1 MEQISLYGEQDM
13 AAMPSLVPV
22 VDPEMTAEERFA
34 RFHELNPHVLQLL
47 VRRAERKKRAGRRR
61 VSMKK
66 LFEDLRDEW
75 FETRGEPFK
84 LNNTFT
90 QFYARLIRE
99 RRPDLGELFEF
110 RATKAERR
118 AERQAERAGR
128 VQ

>member
-13 AAMPSLVPV
+13 AAMPSLVAV

-47 VRRAERKKRAGRRR
+47 VRKAERKKRAGMRR
-61 VSMKK
+61 VSMKGI
-66 LFEDLRDEW
+66 FEQLREEW

-84 LNNTFT
+84 LNNTYT
-90 QFYARLIRE
+90 AFYARMISE
-99 RRPDLGELFEF
+99 RRPDLAPLFEL

-118 AERQAERAGR
+118 AARQAERAGR